1 MGGRKGGTKEGRAG
15 RGEREREGEGG
26 CQWCTLGTSGKQA
39 AGLRYELRCNR
50 DEVNL
55 VSQAPGCLDGRNV
68 GVDPGIDAE
77 LRDLRKGC
85 HGRGRSKSC
94 RGCSTDCTCC
104 SRSALARQAWRAQRV
119 AEKISRSRALMAWL
133 PE

>member
-1 MGGRKGGTKEGRAG
+1 MGGRKGGRHEGREGG
-15 RGEREREGEGG
+15 RGESEREGEGEG
-26 CQWCTLGTSGKQA
+26 GACTRGTSGKQA

-77 LRDLRKGC
+77 LRDFRKAAIAKANQNRVGGATPTARAARAVPWQGK
-85 HGRGRSKSC
+85 HGGHRVW
-94 RGCSTDCTCC
+94 
-104 SRSALARQAWRAQRV
+104 LQRRFHEV
-119 AEKISRSRALMAWL
+119 G
-133 PE
+133 P